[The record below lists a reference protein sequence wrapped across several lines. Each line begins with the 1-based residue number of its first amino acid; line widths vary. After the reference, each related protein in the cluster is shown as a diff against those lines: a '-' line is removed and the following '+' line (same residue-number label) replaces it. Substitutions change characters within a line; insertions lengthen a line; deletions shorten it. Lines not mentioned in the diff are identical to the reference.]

1 MVKVKTYN
9 GGSVGTRDV
18 DVSAFGDRVLGR
30 TLKEAVLMYEA
41 NRRQGTHKAKTR
53 SEVRGP
59 NKKLWA
65 QKHTGRARMG
75 TPKSPLWTGGGVV
88 FPPVPRDYSY
98 HMPKKARRAALFTA
112 IFGKLRDQEV
122 AVAEGFPADK
132 PSTKA
137 ALAVLA
143 ALDMPRSVTVVT
155 EGADRNLWLSLRN
168 VPGIHVMPVA
178 DLNAHDVL
186 VRRYLVCTPAAM
198 QSLSAR
204 AQLHRDSKRKRSE
217 TDSASTKGARSAR
230 TPSKAGPQGKGG
242 LSGN

>member
-1 MVKVKTYN
+1 MVKVKAYT
-9 GGSVGTRDV
+9 GGAVGARELDPSV
-18 DVSAFGDRVLGR
+18 FGERVLGR

-53 SEVRGP
+53 SEVKGP

-75 TPKSPLWTGGGVV
+75 TPKSPLWTGGGVI

-98 HMPKKARRAALFTA
+98 HMPKKARRAALYTA

-137 ALAVLA
+137 AMAILK
-143 ALDMPRSVTVVT
+143 ALDMASSATVVT
-155 EGADRNLWLSLRN
+155 DGADRNLWLSLRN
-168 VPGIHVMPVA
+168 VKGVRVMAAA
-178 DLNAHDVL
+178 DVNAHDV
-186 VRRYLVCTPAAM
+186 VARRYLVCTPAA
-198 QSLSAR
+198 LHALTTR
-204 AQLHRDSKRKRSE
+204 AQAHRDAKRMRP
-217 TDSASTKGARSAR
+217 AAGRVPGA
-230 TPSKAGPQGKGG
+230 AGRVPGAAGRGAQAGKED
-242 LSGN
+242 